1 MKTKLTTSLAAA
13 LLLSAGAVQAQEAAA
28 DDAAR
33 WVHVRIEEA
42 DTTKASIN
50 LPVSMID
57 AALQSRGNDGFDA
70 DDLEL
75 GPQGDL
81 SVDDLRRMWKEAR
94 DDGDADFVDVRD
106 GGEHVRVYK
115 RDGRL
120 HVKVDEDGKEKVR
133 IDLPASV
140 VDALL
145 GGEGRRLDFQAA
157 ARALGDAGQQ
167 EVVRIDDGAS
177 RVRIWVDDRAG
188 ASSRD
193 G

>member
-1 MKTKLTTSLAAA
+1 VKKKLTVSLAAA
-13 LLLSAGAVQAQEAAA
+13 LLLSAGAVQAQEAAP
-28 DDAAR
+28 DGTAR

-42 DTTKASIN
+42 DSTKASIN
-50 LPVSMID
+50 LPVSMVD
-57 AALQSRGNDGFDA
+57 AALQSRGENGFDA
-70 DDLEL
+70 GDLEL
-75 GPQGDL
+75 GPGGDL
-81 SVDDLRRMWKEAR
+81 GVDDLRRMWREAR
-94 DDGDADFVDVRD
+94 GAGDADFVDVRD
-106 GGEHVRVYK
+106 GDEHVRVYK

-120 HVKVDEDGKEKVR
+120 HVKVDEDGTEKVR

-145 GGEGRRLDFQAA
+145 GGEGQRLDFQAA

-177 RVRIWVDDRAG
+177 RVRIWVDDRSG
-188 ASSRD
+188 SSRD

>member
-1 MKTKLTTSLAAA
+1 MKTKLTASLAAA
-13 LLLSAGAVQAQEAAA
+13 LLLSAGAVQAQQSA
-28 DDAAR
+28 DDGTTR

-42 DTTKASIN
+42 DSTKASIN
-50 LPVSMID
+50 LPVSMVD
-57 AALQSRGNDGFDA
+57 AALQSRGHDGFDA
-70 DDLEL
+70 GDLEL
-75 GPQGDL
+75 GPDGDV
-81 SVDDLRRMWKEAR
+81 SVDDLRRMWREAR
-94 DDGDADFVDVRD
+94 DAGDADFVDVRD
-106 GGEHVRVYK
+106 GDEHVRVYK

-133 IDLPASV
+133 IDLPATV

-145 GGEGRRLDFQAA
+145 GAEGQRLDFQAA

-177 RVRIWVDDRAG
+177 SVRIWVDDRSG
-188 ASSRD
+188 GTTRD

>member
-50 LPVSMID
+50 VPVSMID
-57 AALQSRGNDGFDA
+57 AVLQSRGKDGFDA

-75 GPQGDL
+75 GSEGDL
-81 SVDDLRRMWKEAR
+81 GVDDLRRMWKEAR
-94 DDGDADFVDVRD
+94 DAGDADFVDVRD
-106 GGEHVRVYK
+106 GDEHVRVYK

-133 IDLPASV
+133 VDLPASV

>member
-1 MKTKLTTSLAAA
+1 MKTKLTASLAAA

-28 DDAAR
+28 DGATR

-57 AALQSRGNDGFDA
+57 AALQARGDDGFDA
-70 DDLEL
+70 EDLEL
-75 GPQGDL
+75 GPRGDL

-94 DDGDADFVDVRD
+94 DAGDADFVDVRD

-120 HVKVDEDGKEKVR
+120 HVKVDEDGEEKVR
-133 IDLPASV
+133 IDLPATV

-145 GGEGRRLDFQAA
+145 GGEGQRLDFRAA

-167 EVVRIDDGAS
+167 EVVRIDDGES